1 MSEYKRALRRTW
13 TGWRATNEELELIRK
28 CTVIEEA
35 RVGHEIRLNDMMRT
49 LAMKRVREILL
60 IHDLKERQ
68 KDKNYVDNQLK
79 FTKLVLQSFEN
90 EDENGK
96 TSDD

>member
-35 RVGHEIRLNDMMRT
+35 RVGYKITRNNMMHT
-49 LAMKRVREILL
+49 LAMKRVREIL
-60 IHDLKERQ
+60 KGE
-68 KDKNYVDNQLK
+68 KNNV
-79 FTKLVLQSFEN
+79 
-90 EDENGK
+90 
-96 TSDD
+96 

>member
-1 MSEYKRALRRTW
+1 MC
-13 TGWRATNEELELIRK
+13 N
-28 CTVIEEA
+28 
-35 RVGHEIRLNDMMRT
+35 

-68 KDKNYVDNQLK
+68 KNKNYVDNQLK